1 MARKPTKRER
11 REAARLAAQRR
22 QRLRWT
28 GLALVA
34 VLGVGSFVI
43 FGTGSQDQAAAMAPD
58 FQLESSNGEQ
68 VRLSDYLGRPV
79 ALTFMH
85 TY

>member
-22 QRLRWT
+22 QKMKWA
-28 GLALVA
+28 GFALVA
-34 VLGVGSFVI
+34 VLGVGSFVV
-43 FGTGSQDQAAAMAPD
+43 FGTGSDQAAAIAPD

-68 VRLSDYLGRPV
+68 VRLSDYLGQPV
-79 ALTFMH
+79 ALIFMH